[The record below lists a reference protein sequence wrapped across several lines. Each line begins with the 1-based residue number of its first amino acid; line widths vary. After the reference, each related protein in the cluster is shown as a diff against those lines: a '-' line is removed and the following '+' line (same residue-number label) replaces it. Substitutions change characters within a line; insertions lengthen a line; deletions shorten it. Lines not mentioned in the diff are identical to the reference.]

1 MGLWV
6 WVLGNQEDILGGGL
20 TGSAC
25 VELVNEPKAFFFNE
39 WEALGTLPQ
48 FPDPPLLA
56 CLLFSLRAA
65 SETPLNECDLAPDH
79 GKRPWSQ
86 TEAV

>member
-1 MGLWV
+1 VGLWV
-6 WVLGNQEDILGGGL
+6 WVLGNQKDILCGCL

-48 FPDPPLLA
+48 FPEPPLLA

-65 SETPLNECDLAPDH
+65 SETPLMSVILLLIRGDVQPD
-79 GKRPWSQ
+79 
-86 TEAV
+86 

>member
-1 MGLWV
+1 
-6 WVLGNQEDILGGGL
+6 
-20 TGSAC
+20 

-48 FPDPPLLA
+48 FPAPPLLA
-56 CLLFSLRAA
+56 CLTLSFEGGERN
-65 SETPLNECDLAPDH
+65 PLNECDLAPDQ
-79 GKRPWSQ
+79 GRRPWSQ

>member
-1 MGLWV
+1 MF
-6 WVLGNQEDILGGGL
+6 D
-20 TGSAC
+20 SKC
-25 VELVNEPKAFFFNE
+25 VRGVGCNNEPKAFFFNE

-65 SETPLNECDLAPDH
+65 SENPLNECDLAPDQ